1 MYYTAIN
8 LQPDAHEVSQPEQ
21 YVSNL
26 VPATAYRA
34 PIPVFKLLGFGFMGF
49 GWASTPRTTND
60 VKCDDESNQA

>member
-1 MYYTAIN
+1 MYYTVIN
-8 LQPDAHEVSQPEQ
+8 LQPEAHEVRQPEQ
-21 YVSNL
+21 YVSDH